1 MTTKP
6 FHPSDGREVAPE
18 PSSELNSRRSFLKG
32 MSGMLAAAT
41 ATFGVFDITPALA
54 QSGALDAG
62 AGDIGILNLAYAL
75 EQVESAFY
83 QMVLERPY
91 RGMGAYEAQIF
102 EGIRNNETSH
112 REFFR
117 TTLGSNAI
125 PDLPLDFSRVNFGS
139 RSEILNLSRAIEDAG
154 VSAFNGAGPLL
165 TNPTFLAAA
174 GSIVSVEAR
183 QAALIRDMIRPRST
197 YFSGDDVV
205 DAAGLEQP
213 PRVPSQV
220 LAQAPQ
226 VRFVR
231 AAITASQLP

>member
-1 MTTKP
+1 MTFDQHHFSDADFGP
-6 FHPSDGREVAPE
+6 LPSADT
-18 PSSELNSRRSFLKG
+18 NSRRSFLKNMG
-32 MSGMLAAAT
+32 GMLAAAT
-41 ATFGVFDITPALA
+41 ATFGVFDITPVLA

-62 AGDIGILNLAYAL
+62 TGDIGILNLAYAL
-75 EQVESAFY
+75 EQVESGFY

-91 RGMGAYEAQIF
+91 RGMNAYESQIF

-117 TTLGSNAI
+117 TTLGSNGI
-125 PDLPLDFSRVNFGS
+125 PNLPLDFSRVNFGS
-139 RSEILNLSRAIEDAG
+139 RSEVLNLSRAIEDAG

-174 GSIVSVEAR
+174 GTIASVEAR
-183 QAALIRDMIRPRST
+183 QAALIRDMIRPRGA
-197 YFSGDDVV
+197 YFAGDDVV

-226 VRFVR
+226 VRFIR
-231 AAITASQLP
+231 ATLTASQLP